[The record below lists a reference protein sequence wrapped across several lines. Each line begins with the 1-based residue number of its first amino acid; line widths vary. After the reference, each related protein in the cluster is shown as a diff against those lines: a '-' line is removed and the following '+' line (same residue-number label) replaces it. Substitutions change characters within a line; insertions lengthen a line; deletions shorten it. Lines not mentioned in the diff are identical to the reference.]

1 MSKVYTAYA
10 SATVFYQIK
19 TVADT
24 EEEARENITSGNYST
39 WDAIDEEGFQIDE
52 LSEEEFENV

>member
-1 MSKVYTAYA
+1 MLKIYTAYA

-19 TVADT
+19 TVAES
-24 EEEARENITSGNYST
+24 EEEARKQIHNNQHSS

-52 LSEEEFENV
+52 MAEEEFENA

>member
-24 EEEARENITSGNYST
+24 EEEARENIASGNYST